1 MGSLSFKTNQDFYI
15 LGLWL
20 ADNYWRSSSVGLS
33 STNPILLERFRQFL
47 RKVCP
52 THSIKEHVY
61 LPERGSKRKLIS
73 KNVYVNC
80 RPLTRDFMKYKH
92 IKELSISK
100 KFLPAY
106 FAGRIDGDGH
116 VDRKY
121 RTGIRI
127 VYSDKED
134 AERDLRLLK
143 KLNSNPA
150 SLYFYKAAN
159 TWVLYFRKEFL
170 RKIQPK
176 IAKFA
181 LKLRNL

>member
-20 ADNYWRSSSVGLS
+20 ADNYWRSGSVGLS
-33 STNPILLERFRQFL
+33 STSPILLERFSKFL
-47 RKVCP
+47 KKVCP
-52 THSIKEHVY
+52 ERPIKEYVY
-61 LPERGSKRKLIS
+61 YPQEGTKRRHIS
-73 KNVYVNC
+73 RNIFVNS
-80 RPLTRDFMKYKH
+80 RPLTRAFMEYKH
-92 IKELSISK
+92 K
-100 KFLPAY
+100 KKLVIPQKSLPAY

-127 VYSDKED
+127 VYSDRED
-134 AERDLRLLK
+134 ASRDLRLLK
-143 KLNSNPA
+143 LLNRNPA
-150 SLYFYKAAN
+150 SLYFYKGAN

-170 RKIQPK
+170 KKIQPK